1 MKDVTQFGSIFQFM
15 LVLLI
20 IPRYHWDVEIKPFYE
35 KMSEVLLSVYS

>member
-15 LVLLI
+15 LVLLS

-35 KMSEVLLSVYS
+35 KNVRGASLGL